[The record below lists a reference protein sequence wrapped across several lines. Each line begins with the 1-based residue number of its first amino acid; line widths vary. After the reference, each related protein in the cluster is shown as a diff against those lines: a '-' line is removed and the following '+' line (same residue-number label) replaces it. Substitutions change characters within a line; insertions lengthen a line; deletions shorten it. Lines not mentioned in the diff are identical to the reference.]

1 MSKTGTNVLFMAV
14 GAALGAAVTYVA
26 TSEKKEEWLRELGN
40 LVDKVK
46 TNIQNKK
53 EDIEEELEDLVEDAE

>member
-26 TSEKKEEWLRELGN
+26 TSEKKEEWFRELGN